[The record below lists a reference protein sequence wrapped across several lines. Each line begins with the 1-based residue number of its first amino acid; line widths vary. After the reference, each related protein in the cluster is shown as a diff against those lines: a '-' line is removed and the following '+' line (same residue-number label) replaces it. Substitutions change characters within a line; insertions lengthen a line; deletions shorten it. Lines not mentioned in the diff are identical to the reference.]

1 MDSGV
6 PGGLCLAA
14 CGFNAGTDWG
24 GGERWEAGTGLGNTG
39 P

>member
-24 GGERWEAGTGLGNTG
+24 GKRWEAGTGLGNTG